1 MMTNHTTS
9 SVDVY
14 VKAGFK
20 FGNNGP
26 HISRTMM
33 LPDISRC
40 MDVLPSDAQRTDYQ
54 AAIVTKNILGK
65 NTEATRRESFRRLR
79 ELYGLDPTVPLFRML
94 RLLDALDPVSRP
106 ILCLLVACA
115 RDPLLRA
122 TMPVISGAREGN
134 TLGAEDFD
142 GALVKAFPGHL
153 KDKIRAA
160 TARHIAS
167 TWEQSGHLKG
177 RATKS
182 RVRVSATPVPL
193 VLALMMGVMQGVHGS
208 ELFSTP
214 WCQILDLNAVQ
225 ARGLASQAYREGLLD
240 MKAIG
245 DVVEVSFPKFH
256 KALEAGGDHGAQ

>member
-1 MMTNHTTS
+1 
-9 SVDVY
+9 
-14 VKAGFK
+14 
-20 FGNNGP
+20 
-26 HISRTMM
+26 M

-40 MDVLPSDAQRTDYQ
+40 MDMLPIDAERTEYQ
-54 AAIVTKNILGK
+54 TAIVTQNILGK
-65 NTEATRRESFRRLR
+65 NTEATRKESFRRLR
-79 ELYGLDPTVPLFRML
+79 ELYSLAPSVPLFCLL
-94 RLLDALDPVSRP
+94 RQMDALDRSARP
-106 ILCLLVACA
+106 LLCLLVACA

-122 TMPVISGAREGN
+122 TMPVIQGAREGDG
-134 TLGAEDFD
+134 LGAADFD
-142 GALVKAFPGHL
+142 AALAKAFPGHL

-182 RVRVSATPVPL
+182 RVRVSSVPVPL